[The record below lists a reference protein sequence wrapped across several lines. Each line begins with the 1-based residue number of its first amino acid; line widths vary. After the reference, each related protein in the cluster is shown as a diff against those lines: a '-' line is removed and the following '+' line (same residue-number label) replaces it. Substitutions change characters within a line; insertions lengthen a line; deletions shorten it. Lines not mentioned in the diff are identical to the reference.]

1 MPKQKVWKKVLGGF
15 IGIGEMNG
23 FYIDKHAKLTPRQ
36 VRDFKERGLDPSK
49 QPKYTLWDQSHKR
62 RKVVSGSLALVRLVA
77 KNIVEYENRKA
88 QGLPPL
94 DKPLIPRSHVVRKN
108 IMKKRTNPKRK
119 SQAQKKAQS
128 NAKKAMKI
136 ANDRG
141 ISLKQAWKI
150 VKSKANP
157 RKRKNTR
164 PTGSKNKV
172 VVEVRGTTGHY
183 RLVATEQTSA
193 GVYFRYGFDRKYR
206 TKAQA
211 NAAAKE
217 LRAFIRSGGD
227 WRSDGTA
234 RRFNPRKRKNT
245 EKKLPCKFTKLELE
259 IFDDVGGS
267 YMDHIEDEFGTSPTN
282 KVHSLN
288 DIEFFHVIIKERS
301 DDVERMRSAY
311 DVNGLPFG
319 MKPPSQNYLNRLYR
333 LEAKL
338 EKCLK
343 KF

>member
-1 MPKQKVWKKVLGGF
+1 MPKQKVWTKVSGGF
-15 IGIGEMNG
+15 KGIGEMHG
-23 FYIDKHAKLTPRQ
+23 FYIAKHAKLTPRE
-36 VRDFKERGLDPSK
+36 VRDLNARGLDPSK
-49 QPKYTLWDQSHKR
+49 QPKYTLWDQSHHR

-94 DKPLIPRSHVVRKN
+94 DKPIIPLSHAIRKN
-108 IMKKRTNPKRK
+108 RTNPKRK

-136 ANDRG
+136 ANSRG

-150 VKSKANP
+150 VKSKSNPNMKGYAKSNP
-157 RKRKNTR
+157 RRRKN
-164 PTGSKNKV
+164 SFS
-172 VVEVRGTTGHY
+172 
-183 RLVATEQTSA
+183 Q
-193 GVYFRYGFDRKYR
+193 FD
-206 TKAQA
+206 
-211 NAAAKE
+211 
-217 LRAFIRSGGD
+217 
-227 WRSDGTA
+227 
-234 RRFNPRKRKNT
+234 PT
-245 EKKLPCKFTKLELE
+245 EKRLPCKFTKLELE

-288 DIEFFHVIIKERS
+288 DIEFFHVIINERS
-301 DDVERMRSAY
+301 NEVERMRSAY
-311 DVNGLPFG
+311 AVNGLPFG

-338 EKCLK
+338 EKCIK